1 MPIVSGNITIGKEP
15 AVVPEPDIPQRNTGG
30 SLQELRANLAREAIP
45 AAPLT
50 EPDAAVEMDEA
61 VVPATTTEPRVEAS
75 YVPPQVPRRSPKKAR
90 GLDDPLISYKQSS
103 FMSDMIQ
110 TDKD

>member
-1 MPIVSGNITIGKEP
+1 MPIISGNITLGKEHV
-15 AVVPEPDIPQRNTGG
+15 VVPEPEIPQRNAAT
-30 SLQELRANLAREAIP
+30 SLQELRAKLIREEMSANPPI
-45 AAPLT
+45 
-50 EPDAAVEMDEA
+50 EPDTDIEMDEV
-61 VVPATTTEPRVEAS
+61 VVPTIAEPRVEAS
-75 YVPPQVPRRSPKKAR
+75 HVPPQVPRRSPKKAR

>member
-1 MPIVSGNITIGKEP
+1 MPIVSGNIIIGKEP
-15 AVVPEPDIPQRNTGG
+15 AVVPEPDIPQRNATT
-30 SLQELRANLAREAIP
+30 SLQELRAKLIHEELSTNPPI
-45 AAPLT
+45 
-50 EPDAAVEMDEA
+50 EPDTDIEIDKAM
-61 VVPATTTEPRVEAS
+61 VPTIVEPRVEVS

>member
-30 SLQELRANLAREAIP
+30 SLQELRAKLVREENRENPPSAK
-45 AAPLT
+45 
-50 EPDAAVEMDEA
+50 
-61 VVPATTTEPRVEAS
+61 AS